1 MLKKVPVFKFL
12 TILLVSLT
20 LTAFVVSC
28 SDNVEPENPEPS
40 TNTEV
45 ENEGDTDKETDKD
58 TDKDKETDNDTD
70 KDKGGESKEENGK
83 ETDTGTGSN
92 PSQTLVAPTELK
104 VSQGTVNGEI
114 KLTWKATTA
123 SYYWIYQSLQNNP
136 AEAEC
141 ITTTATSSTA
151 TDGYSMK
158 FSGKTRTYYFWVK
171 SADGYQ
177 DNAKTSDFSQPVTY
191 EYINNIAAPKDFA
204 VKAATETNNV
214 QLTWTPDDFEYYWIY
229 YNDKNDTETA
239 TCATKSATS
248 SDATGYKIKLTK
260 SGTYYFWIM
269 GSNSKYESAYIET
282 SVFSEPVSYEFTN
295 TLSVPTNVNVIPD
308 TKLNRVRLFWTP
320 NDTATYYWIYYNSE
334 DNPQTAKC
342 TIQYA
347 TSSDAVSGCSI
358 AFTAS
363 GTYYF
368 WVKSAEDWANSS
380 ATSDFSTVASLD
392 FTYTQLTAPTGLSVK
407 LGPTTTTAIVN
418 WNDNNFTTYWIY
430 YNTEDNPQ
438 TATCATKDPTFTTS
452 GATIE
457 LPTTG
462 LYYFWIKAADDIY
475 DNSPASDFSG
485 SVSCVFPEK
494 MPAPTGLKVE
504 ALSYPKNVKVTWN
517 DDSST
522 FYWLYYNTE
531 NNPETATCATRYLSS
546 YNVTDGYTMTLP
558 SYGKYYFWLRGA
570 SDTTDNAETTDFSS
584 VATIEFKLDV
594 PTLTKAEKGS
604 DPQAVKLFWSESNG
618 SKYYWIYHNTENNPN
633 TATRITSTMTYSSS
647 GYVYN
652 LTTKGTHYFWIKGAT
667 GSSDSADSSDFSS
680 VLTYDLTIEPPT
692 GISVQAGTYYNSVIL
707 NWTPNGSEKYWIYF
721 STQNNFENASLET
734 SWAGN
739 INDNGVCEYEK
750 RNLNII
756 GTYYFW
762 ILGATG
768 NSNSS
773 LKSDPST
780 VATYNFS
787 ITAPSELSLTVE
799 DNNTT
804 KNVTSG
810 STQARVVTVNWNS
823 SGASN
828 YWVYYNTED
837 NQQTATCVTKD
848 VSSRTYYQFN
858 FPKSGTYYFWVK
870 KATGSTVNAASSD
883 FSTSVSCTYTN
894 PIAAPTG
901 LSVTPVSGYS
911 NKVDVKWTDNSHD
924 NYKWYWIY
932 YSTKNDPDKAT
943 CVAKTQ
949 YMSSGCTITLNA
961 YGTYYFWI
969 KLADGADNTNTSNL
983 SSDFSSDEVSYDYY

>member
-12 TILLVSLT
+12 TILLVFLT

-28 SDNVEPENPEPS
+28 SGNVEPKNTEPS

-45 ENEGDTDKETDKD
+45 ENEGDKDKETDK
-58 TDKDKETDNDTD
+58 DTD

-104 VSQGTVNGEI
+104 VTQGTVNGEI

-123 SYYWIYQSLQNNP
+123 SNYWIYQSLQNNP

-151 TDGYSMK
+151 IDGYSMK

-269 GSNSKYESAYIET
+269 GSNSKHESAYIET
-282 SVFSEPVSYEFTN
+282 SVLSEPVSYEFTN
-295 TLSVPTNVNVIPD
+295 TLSVPTNVNVVPD

-334 DNPQTAKC
+334 NNPQTAKC
-342 TIQYA
+342 TIQFA

-358 AFTAS
+358 AFTES

-438 TATCATKDPTFTTS
+438 TATCATKDRTFTTS
-452 GATIE
+452 GARIE

-462 LYYFWIKAADDIY
+462 LYYFWIKAADGSH
-475 DNSPASDFSG
+475 DNSPASDFSE

-504 ALSYPKNVKVTWN
+504 ALSDPKNVKVTWN

-522 FYWLYYNTE
+522 FYWLYYNKE
-531 NNPETATCATRYLSS
+531 NNPETATCATKLLTS
-546 YNVTDGYTMTLP
+546 YDLAGGYSMTLP
-558 SYGKYYFWLRGA
+558 SYGKYYFWLKGA

-594 PTLTKAEKGS
+594 PTLIKAEAGS
-604 DPQAVKLFWSESNG
+604 SPEKVKLFWTSTDA
-618 SKYYWIYHNTENNPN
+618 YTYWIYHNTENNTN
-633 TATRITSTMTYSSS
+633 TATRLTSSAMYPSHGEEFT
-647 GYVYN
+647 

-692 GISVQAGTYYNSVIL
+692 DISVQAGSYYNSVKL
-707 NWTPNGSEKYWIYF
+707 KWTHNGSKYYWIYYNKE
-721 STQNNFENASLET
+721 NNFETAKLLTRSCTNNSSNSTCQYQYDSLLK
-734 SWAGN
+734 SGS
-739 INDNGVCEYEK
+739 
-750 RNLNII
+750 
-756 GTYYFW
+756 YYFW
-762 ILGATG
+762 IQGATDTG
-768 NSNSS
+768 DSAI
-773 LKSDPST
+773 KSEPST
-780 VATYNFS
+780 VISYNYTFPVP
-787 ITAPSELSLTVE
+787 TGLSLTVT
-799 DNNTT
+799 NNSSTT
-804 KNVTSG
+804 NVTSG
-810 STQARVVTVNWNS
+810 STNSRVVTLNWTS
-823 SGASN
+823 KGASY
-828 YWVYYNTED
+828 YWVYYNTQNDTE
-837 NQQTATCVTKD
+837 TAICVSTT
-848 VSSRTYYQFN
+848 VFGSSNIKYNFT
-858 FPKSGTYYFWVK
+858 FPKSGRYYFWVK
-870 KATGSTVNAASSD
+870 KATLQIENDISSD
-883 FSTSVSCTYTN
+883 FSTPVSCTYTN
-894 PIAAPTG
+894 PIATPTG
-901 LSVTPVSGYS
+901 LSVEPLADNP
-911 NKVDVKWTDNSHD
+911 NKVNISWTADSST
-924 NYKWYWIY
+924 WYWVY
-932 YSTKNDPDKAT
+932 CSTTNNPEEAD
-943 CVAKTQ
+943 CIQKTTSTIVSN
-949 YMSSGCTITLNA
+949 YELNSS
-961 YGTYYFWI
+961 GTYYFWI
-969 KLADGADNTNTSNL
+969 KAATGADNTNSNNL
-983 SSDFSSDEVSYDYY
+983 SSDFSEFASYTYTRTD